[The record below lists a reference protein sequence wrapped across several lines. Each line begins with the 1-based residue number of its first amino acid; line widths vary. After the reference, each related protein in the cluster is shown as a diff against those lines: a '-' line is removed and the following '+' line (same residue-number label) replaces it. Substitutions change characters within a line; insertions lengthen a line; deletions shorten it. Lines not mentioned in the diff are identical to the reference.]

1 MATYTVR
8 VAGVCSGGEHIT
20 LNLRRDGTTVRQMV
34 VTKTDIMNNETQLED
49 ALVFFLRAAIKKAGA
64 TTMAQAK
71 TAVEAAE
78 WVI

>member
-8 VAGVCSGGEHIT
+8 VLGQCGGGEHIS
-20 LNLRRDGTTVRQMV
+20 LSVRRNGTEVKKMV
-34 VTKTDIMNNETQLED
+34 VTKTDILQNETIFED
-49 ALVFFLRAAIKKAGA
+49 ALIYFLRQAIRKAGA
-64 TTMAQAK
+64 TTLAQAR